1 MSIEQW
7 TDQKLD
13 KLADIVDR
21 LVRQVDRLSSQID
34 QLGSRLERTAD
45 SVDALIGVIQP
56 QMGSSSEAI
65 THPTDPPTDPSIDPS
80 IDWATRVSALEAQMQ
95 QLTQRVQGLE
105 RSQFISHVPRSGIP
119 LEEEEIEDE
128 PDEILWD
135 FIEPDSPG
143 SSK

>member
-1 MSIEQW
+1 VTIERW

-21 LVRQVDRLSSQID
+21 LVSQADRLSSQID

-45 SVDALIGVIQP
+45 SIDALIGVVQP
-56 QMGSSSEAI
+56 QMGSVPEAVAN
-65 THPTDPPTDPSIDPS
+65 PTDPQTDPSID
-80 IDWATRVSALEAQMQ
+80 WVARVSALEAQVQ
-95 QLTQRVQGLE
+95 QLAQRVQGLE
-105 RSQFISHVPRSGIP
+105 RNQFISHVPHSGIT

-135 FIEPDSPG
+135 FMEPDSPG